1 MLNSHIPVIHPLF
14 SFSLIFILFPL
25 LSACSEQHKPV
36 QSTELRRTASL
47 QVEKPLSPTQ
57 NFDQTR
63 RTFKVLRNNNED
75 YGDESYQIKTDAGTL
90 SIYSMNLNPQQ
101 GQLLSSVKFG
111 ECLTLSSQSDN
122 LIAVDGYISVME
134 LGDIKIHPCK

>member
-1 MLNSHIPVIHPLF
+1 M
-14 SFSLIFILFPL
+14 
-25 LSACSEQHKPV
+25 

-101 GQLLSSVKFG
+101 GQLLSSVKSG